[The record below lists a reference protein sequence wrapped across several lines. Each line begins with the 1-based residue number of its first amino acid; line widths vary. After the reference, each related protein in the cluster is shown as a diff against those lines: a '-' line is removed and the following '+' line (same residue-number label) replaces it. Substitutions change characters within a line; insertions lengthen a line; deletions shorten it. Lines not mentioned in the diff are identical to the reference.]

1 MKNRSHLSDREKF
14 KNGYIKE
21 MKTIR
26 QKTSKNMAIVHKKS
40 IKTKKR
46 QKTSKNVKKP
56 EK

>member
-1 MKNRSHLSDREKF
+1 MGPILKKS
-14 KNGYIKE
+14 KNGYIWE
-21 MKTIR
+21 METIH

-46 QKTSKNVKKP
+46 QKSSKNVKKP